1 MCQYPAEQRF
11 IDLLFRMPLHKA
23 ERRNPV
29 SKRADQ
35 GPVIE
40 VYIRVDK
47 QAEFKLVF
55 KKDFKHPL
63 RRDRFAIV
71 QELARTLAVAYQQ
84 INVIIAKNVALVIAD
99 EPLISAN
106 NYRIRTIAT
115 NNKCFWF
122 HEVLKHP
129 YSFGC

>member
-1 MCQYPAEQRF
+1 
-11 IDLLFRMPLHKA
+11 
-23 ERRNPV
+23 
-29 SKRADQ
+29 
-35 GPVIE
+35 
-40 VYIRVDK
+40 VDK

-55 KKDFKHPL
+55 KKDFKHSL
-63 RRDRFAIV
+63 RRNRFAIV
-71 QELARTLAVAYQQ
+71 QELASTLAVAYQQ
-84 INVIIAKNVALVIAD
+84 INVIVAKNVALVIAD

-106 NYRIRTIAT
+106 NYGIRAIAT